1 MKTLELPEP
10 ARRLWLETR
19 DALSALDPTAMRRAY
34 TPWLGGGTLLA
45 ARWRHRLSTDIDVVI
60 RDTTNLEWLQRD
72 DDRNIARRL
81 AARVEAAASG
91 RIKLRRGAG
100 LIDLNT
106 APVSPRGGGERVRI
120 DGRAEHV
127 LSTTQIFR
135 GKFNRAARPGPVRD
149 VYDVLRAA
157 AADEAA
163 KKLSAAFSLLGQDLR
178 IAIKSTWAQADRR
191 YEREADTTLAL
202 TEEPVCRFDRLGSS
216 ASRALDRLEIRR
228 IVIELADG
236 EVTTEQTTKDGRAFT
251 DVCHVRNA
259 KALYSRNGVEEMLNS
274 HGCNIRRLMRH
285 IEACRLD
292 RRNGV
297 VFDNADTRPWE
308 RLDGTNRSMKRSG
321 APRTATVGRGD
332 GENPERGGG
341 EPPGG

>member
-10 ARRLWLETR
+10 AHRLWLETR
-19 DALSALDPTAMRRAY
+19 DVLSALDPTARRRAY
-34 TPWLGGGTLLA
+34 TPWLGGGTVLA

-120 DGRAEHV
+120 DGRTEHV

-157 AADEAA
+157 ADETA
-163 KKLSAAFSLLGQDLR
+163 KELSAAFSLLGQDLR
-178 IAIKSTWAQADRR
+178 IAIKGTWAQADRR
-191 YEREADTTLAL
+191 YEREAGTALAL
-202 TEEPVCRFDRLGSS
+202 TEDPVCRFDRLGSS

-236 EVTTEQTTKDGRAFT
+236 EVTTEQTTNDGRAFT

-259 KALYSRNGVEEMLNS
+259 RALYSRNGVEEMLNS

-285 IEACRLD
+285 IEACGLD

-308 RLDGTNRSMKRSG
+308 RLDGTNPSMKRSG
-321 APRTATVGRGD
+321 APRTATVDHVDDAVRGS
-332 GENPERGGG
+332 GES
-341 EPPGG
+341 PGG

>member
-19 DALSALDPTAMRRAY
+19 DALSALDPTARRRAY
-34 TPWLGGGTLLA
+34 TPWLGGGTVLA
-45 ARWRHRLSTDIDVVI
+45 ARWKHRLSTDIDVVI
-60 RDTTNLEWLQRD
+60 RDTTNLEWLRRD

-81 AARVEAAASG
+81 EARVEAAASG

-120 DGRAEHV
+120 DGRTEHV

-135 GKFNRAARPGPVRD
+135 GKFNRAVRPGPVRD

-157 AADEAA
+157 AEDETA
-163 KKLSAAFSLLGQDLR
+163 KELSAAFSLLGRDLR

-191 YEREADTTLAL
+191 YEREAGTALAL
-202 TEEPVCRFDRLGSS
+202 TEEPVCRLDRLGSS
-216 ASRALDRLEIRR
+216 AGRALDRLEIRR

-236 EVTTEQTTKDGRAFT
+236 QVTTEQTTKDGRAFT
-251 DVCHVRNA
+251 DVRHVRNA
-259 KALYSRNGVEEMLNS
+259 RALYSRNGVEEMLNS

-285 IEACRLD
+285 IEACGLD

-297 VFDNADTRPWE
+297 VFDNADPRPWE

-321 APRTATVGRGD
+321 APRTATVDRGD
-332 GENPERGGG
+332 AAARESG
-341 EPPGG
+341 EPTGG